1 VSQSVLLR
9 GVNDDVETLAELMQ
23 ALVAARIRPY
33 YLHHPDMA
41 PGTGHFRVSVEEGQ
55 ALYSALRD
63 RVSGLALPH
72 YVIDIPGG
80 VSKAN
85 AAPIRCGGN
94 A

>member
-1 VSQSVLLR
+1 
-9 GVNDDVETLAELMQ
+9 
-23 ALVAARIRPY
+23 
-33 YLHHPDMA
+33 
-41 PGTGHFRVSVEEGQ
+41 VEEGQ

-85 AAPIRCGGN
+85 AALSDVVDGPDGRALRGRDGN
-94 A
+94 FHPYKG